1 MYTVVSKQQFSEKVF
16 KLEITAPLI
25 ARSRKAGHFVIVR
38 LGEKGERVPLT
49 IAGAD
54 IEKGTITL
62 VIQKVGHSSTQICDL
77 NVGDQIADI
86 VGPLGQATHIDNF
99 GTVVCAVFNGVMVT
113 EGHCLTANVLFK
125 ACSNFVVG
133 IKHCAGKCVL
143 MNHNVALGRDVFIH
157 CFVHVKVIGC
167 HVGNNAYIGAFTH

>member
-54 IEKGTITL
+54 VETFPK
-62 VIQKVGHSSTQICDL
+62 KVCPDCAQQSS
-77 NVGDQIADI
+77 
-86 VGPLGQATHIDNF
+86 
-99 GTVVCAVFNGVMVT
+99 
-113 EGHCLTANVLFK
+113 
-125 ACSNFVVG
+125 
-133 IKHCAGKCVL
+133 
-143 MNHNVALGRDVFIH
+143 
-157 CFVHVKVIGC
+157 
-167 HVGNNAYIGAFTH
+167 

>member
-54 IEKGTITL
+54 TDKGTITL
-62 VIQKVGHSSTQICDL
+62 VIQKVGHASSQICDTTPSAAART
-77 NVGDQIADI
+77 GASS
-86 VGPLGQATHIDNF
+86 A
-99 GTVVCAVFNGVMVT
+99 VVISTPRWM
-113 EGHCLTANVLFK
+113 
-125 ACSNFVVG
+125 
-133 IKHCAGKCVL
+133 
-143 MNHNVALGRDVFIH
+143 R
-157 CFVHVKVIGC
+157 
-167 HVGNNAYIGAFTH
+167 

>member
-54 IEKGTITL
+54 IE
-62 VIQKVGHSSTQICDL
+62 V
-77 NVGDQIADI
+77 
-86 VGPLGQATHIDNF
+86 
-99 GTVVCAVFNGVMVT
+99 
-113 EGHCLTANVLFK
+113 
-125 ACSNFVVG
+125 
-133 IKHCAGKCVL
+133 
-143 MNHNVALGRDVFIH
+143 
-157 CFVHVKVIGC
+157 
-167 HVGNNAYIGAFTH
+167 

>member
-62 VIQKVGHSSTQICDL
+62 VIQKVGHSSSQICDL
-77 NVGDQIADI
+77 NVGDTIADI
-86 VGPLGQATHIDNF
+86 VGPLGQATHIENF
-99 GTVVCAVFNGVMVT
+99 GTVVCAGGGV
-113 EGHCLTANVLFK
+113 G
-125 ACSNFVVG
+125 
-133 IKHCAGKCVL
+133 
-143 MNHNVALGRDVFIH
+143 VAPMLPSFRR
-157 CFVHVKVIGC
+157 
-167 HVGNNAYIGAFTH
+167 